1 METLNIVMPVIL
13 YMLTSILIVIL
24 IILGIKLIRTVDK
37 FNDLADNV
45 TKKVNTLNGFFGLID
60 TVTDKV
66 SFLSDRLVDSITS
79 LISRI
84 FTKKDKRKDDNNE

>member
-1 METLNIVMPVIL
+1 METLNMVMPVIL